1 MNVWFTEQI
10 NMFLHVKW
18 FAKGSN
24 SIPKPMAEVITP
36 TFLFWLGFTFTVLL
50 LSTLFHDY
58 LNRIPV
64 VRRIQTWLIRFKP
77 RRLLILR
84 VGIGLGL
91 LLQLMTGTYLSPEF
105 IADSI
110 WVYLLLILA
119 IAGLLHR
126 KTLILTS
133 IALLLLYTYATQKHG
148 IFHTLD
154 YLFYPGI
161 IYYLSVYNTRW
172 KKTAAPVLY
181 VFTGVSLAW
190 LAMEKLAIADLAYS
204 LMHDYHI
211 PTMGFTIEN
220 FVLISA
226 FIELGLAWAFIVG
239 IMNRFTALVLTGVF
253 LMTTTVF
260 GIKEIIGH
268 TIVHTLL
275 IMFLIEGSDNY
286 KSPFQF
292 HRSPVLRSLFVSVNF
307 CIFLFGLMALY
318 VWMGHTH

>member
-1 MNVWFTEQI
+1 MY
-10 NMFLHVKW
+10 LHVKW
-18 FAKGSN
+18 FAKDSH

-36 TFLFWLGFTFTVLL
+36 TFLFWLGFTVIVLF
-50 LSTLFHDY
+50 LSTFFHDY
-58 LNRIPV
+58 LNRIPA
-64 VRRIQTWLIRFKP
+64 VRRIHAWLNRFKP
-77 RRLLILR
+77 QRLLILR
-84 VGIGLGL
+84 IGIGLGL
-91 LLQLMTGTYLSPEF
+91 LLQLFTGTYLSPEF
-105 IADSI
+105 TPESNWIN
-110 WVYLLLILA
+110 LLLILA

-126 KTLILTS
+126 KALIISS
-133 IALLLLYTYATQKHG
+133 IALLLLYTYATAKHG

-172 KKTAAPVLY
+172 KATAAPVLY

-190 LAMEKLAIADLAYS
+190 LAMEKLTIADLAYS
-204 LMHDYHI
+204 LMHDYNI
-211 PTMGFTIEN
+211 PTMGFTVEN

-253 LMTTTVF
+253 LMTTMVF

-275 IMFLIEGSDNY
+275 IMFLIEGSDDY
-286 KSPFQF
+286 KAPFKF
-292 HRSPVLRSLFVSVNF
+292 HRSPILRSLFVSVNF
-307 CIFLFGLMALY
+307 CLFLLGLMAIY
-318 VWMGHTH
+318 VWMGHLH